1 MLNCQLTEQ
10 EYAQLITTLEGA
22 KQSISQLRVDKA
34 RLEQDV
40 VELKQ
45 QVEKW
50 ENRYVGLVHRF
61 GANIE
66 D

>member
-1 MLNCQLTEQ
+1 MYFELTDDQYDTLISVLNE
-10 EYAQLITTLEGA
+10 A
-22 KQSISQLRVDKA
+22 KQTIASLRVDKA

-50 ENRYVGLVHRF
+50 ENRYVGLVRRL
-61 GANIE
+61 GVIIE

>member
-1 MLNCQLTEQ
+1 MMYCKFTET
-10 EYAQLITTLEGA
+10 EYAELISTLNGA
-22 KQSISQLRVDKA
+22 KQSISQLKADKA

-45 QVEKW
+45 QVDKW

-61 GANIE
+61 GASIE

>member
-1 MLNCQLTEQ
+1 MYYELTDDQYDTLISVLNE
-10 EYAQLITTLEGA
+10 A

>member
-1 MLNCQLTEQ
+1 MMYFELTDDQYDTLISVLNE
-10 EYAQLITTLEGA
+10 A
-22 KQSISQLRVDKA
+22 KQTIASLREDKA
-34 RLEQDV
+34 RLEQNI

-45 QVEKW
+45 QAEKW

>member
-1 MLNCQLTEQ
+1 MYYELTDDQYDTLISVLNE
-10 EYAQLITTLEGA
+10 A
-22 KQSISQLRVDKA
+22 KQTIASLRVDKA

-50 ENRYVGLVHRF
+50 ENRYVGLVRRL
-61 GANIE
+61 GVIIE

>member
-1 MLNCQLTEQ
+1 MYYALTDDQYDTLISVLNE
-10 EYAQLITTLEGA
+10 A
-22 KQSISQLRVDKA
+22 KQTIASLREDKA
-34 RLEQDV
+34 RLEQNI

-50 ENRYVGLVHRF
+50 ENRYVSLVHRF
-61 GANIE
+61 GASIE

>member
-1 MLNCQLTEQ
+1 MMYCKFTET
-10 EYAQLITTLEGA
+10 EYAELISTLNGA
-22 KQSISQLRVDKA
+22 KQSISQLKADKA

-50 ENRYVGLVHRF
+50 ENRYVSLVHRF
-61 GANIE
+61 GASIE